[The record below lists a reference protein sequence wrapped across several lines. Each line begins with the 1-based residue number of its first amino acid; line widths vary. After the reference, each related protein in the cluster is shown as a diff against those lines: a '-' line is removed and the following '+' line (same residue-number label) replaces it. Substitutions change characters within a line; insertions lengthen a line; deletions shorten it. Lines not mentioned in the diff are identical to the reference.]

1 MIEIL
6 PSYSPWFWVAAGVA
20 VLFLG
25 IAKAGFGGGAGVLGT
40 PLIALTIP
48 VADAVA
54 LLLPL
59 LMFCDVFS
67 VWHYWSTFHRRSV
80 VLLLTGAALGI
91 AAGTVF
97 FGYFLDNT
105 AILRTGVG
113 VLALVFVGFHVL
125 RSLAGKALE
134 ARHPHAAEGV
144 MLGILSGFT
153 STLAHAGGAPVAVYL
168 LPQRLSREL
177 YVGTTVI
184 VFAALNGMK
193 LPPYIWLDLYH
204 LGNLVTVAV
213 LAPLTFVGVRLG
225 ILLNRRFSDLWFNR
239 VIYGILLV
247 AGVKLVAG

>member
-1 MIEIL
+1 
-6 PSYSPWFWVAAGVA
+6 
-20 VLFLG
+20 
-25 IAKAGFGGGAGVLGT
+25 
-40 PLIALTIP
+40 
-48 VADAVA
+48 
-54 LLLPL
+54 
-59 LMFCDVFS
+59 
-67 VWHYWSTFHRRSV
+67 
-80 VLLLTGAALGI
+80 
-91 AAGTVF
+91 
-97 FGYFLDNT
+97 
-105 AILRTGVG
+105 
-113 VLALVFVGFHVL
+113 
-125 RSLAGKALE
+125 
-134 ARHPHAAEGV
+134 

-193 LPPYIWLDLYH
+193 LPPYIWLELYH
-204 LGNLVTVAV
+204 LGNLATVAV